1 MQNIKN
7 NVINIHIELVHT
19 SKAKHKELFN
29 NVLIELIS
37 TRKAKHK
44 EQCNNIHIELVH
56 SSKAKHKELFN
67 NVLIELSSAKNAGH
81 KDSSANINKAHAN
94 DAKCETDN
102 VKLSEF
108 KKVNDKLN
116 LLLEGIC
123 LFMFNKK
130 RKKESIVESVNVL
143 NNITEHTAIIDN
155 KRVCLGDIYEYL
167 DENIN
172 DIHDNIKNKEYE
184 KILVDLLLIQK
195 HTFKSINRMRIHNVN
210 KKITTA
216 NKANKESSK
225 ANKKITSTNSANKKI
240 TSTNSANDKITSTNN
255 ANDKITSTNSA
266 NEKIVYANNANEKI
280 TNGNNANNNSTCI
293 IRKESSITTIT
304 ITLKRPHVIY

>member
-1 MQNIKN
+1 M
-7 NVINIHIELVHT
+7 
-19 SKAKHKELFN
+19 
-29 NVLIELIS
+29 
-37 TRKAKHK
+37 
-44 EQCNNIHIELVH
+44 
-56 SSKAKHKELFN
+56 
-67 NVLIELSSAKNAGH
+67 
-81 KDSSANINKAHAN
+81 
-94 DAKCETDN
+94 
-102 VKLSEF
+102 
-108 KKVNDKLN
+108 
-116 LLLEGIC
+116 
-123 LFMFNKK
+123 
-130 RKKESIVESVNVL
+130 L

-210 KKITTA
+210 KKIMLI
-216 NKANKESSK
+216 KLIKLIK
-225 ANKKITSTNSANKKI
+225 KVIKLIKKITSTNSANDKI
-240 TSTNSANDKITSTNN
+240 TSANTANDKITSTNN

>member
-44 EQCNNIHIELVH
+44 EQCNNIYIELVH
-56 SSKAKHKELFN
+56 TSKAKHKELFN
-67 NVLIELSSAKNAGH
+67 NVLIELSSTKNAGH

-130 RKKESIVESVNVL
+130 TKKESIVESVNVL
-143 NNITEHTAIIDN
+143 NNITEHTAIIDD

-195 HTFKSINRMRIHNVN
+195 HTFKSINRKRIHNVN
-210 KKITTA
+210 KKIMLI
-216 NKANKESSK
+216 KLI
-225 ANKKITSTNSANKKI
+225 KKVIKLIKKI
-240 TSTNSANDKITSTNN
+240 TSTNSANDKITSANTANDKTTSTNN
-255 ANDKITSTNSA
+255 ANDKIISTNSA

-293 IRKESSITTIT
+293 IRTESSITTIT
-304 ITLKRPHVIY
+304 ITLKRLHVIY

>member
-44 EQCNNIHIELVH
+44 EQCNNIYIELVH
-56 SSKAKHKELFN
+56 TSKAKHKELFN
-67 NVLIELSSAKNAGH
+67 NVLIELSSIKNAGH

-130 RKKESIVESVNVL
+130 KKKESIVESVNVL
-143 NNITEHTAIIDN
+143 NNITEHTAIIDD

-210 KKITTA
+210 KKIMLI
-216 NKANKESSK
+216 KLI
-225 ANKKITSTNSANKKI
+225 KKVIKLIKKI
-240 TSTNSANDKITSTNN
+240 TSTNSANDKITSANTANDKTTSTNN

-280 TNGNNANNNSTCI
+280 TNGNNTNNNSTCI
-293 IRKESSITTIT
+293 IRKKSSIT